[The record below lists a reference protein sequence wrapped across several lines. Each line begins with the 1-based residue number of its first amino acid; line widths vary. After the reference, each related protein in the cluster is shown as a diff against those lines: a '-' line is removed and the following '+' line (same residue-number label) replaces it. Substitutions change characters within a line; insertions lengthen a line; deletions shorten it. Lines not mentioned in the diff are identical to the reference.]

1 VTGVTAVTLRRLA
14 VAPSLALAGCR
25 FHPAQSALDAAGPQA
40 ARIEGLWWLAFWI
53 ATAVW
58 VVTIG
63 ALLYAAV
70 HRRHPAPLAAP
81 RDDVTGVP
89 ATYLVTPPER
99 ERRLLPWVAGATG
112 LTVGILFAFLVA
124 DLLASRA
131 IGEQQQKP
139 AMLVKVTG
147 YQWWWRVEY
156 VDTNPSRTV
165 VTANELHIPVG
176 RPVQIEL
183 VSGDVIHSFWVPAL
197 HGKRDLVPGLK
208 NKLYLQA
215 DRPGIYRGE
224 CAEFCGHQHAK
235 MAFLVIAEA
244 PGQFA
249 SWYEG
254 QLREASPPTD
264 SVRAKGLATFEGKSC
279 AMCHQIRGT
288 RTGGQVG
295 PDLTHLASR
304 RTIAA
309 GSLPNTRGHLGGWII
324 DPQSLKPGTRMP
336 PNNLTSSELNS
347 LLAYLEGLQ

>member
-1 VTGVTAVTLRRLA
+1 MTRT
-14 VAPSLALAGCR
+14 LALAALLLTGCR

-58 VVTIG
+58 VATMS
-63 ALLYAAV
+63 ALLYAAF
-70 HRRHPAPLAAP
+70 HRRHPAPRRTADVP

-89 ATYLVTPPER
+89 ATVVVTSPER
-99 ERRLLPWVAGATG
+99 ERRRLPWVAGATG
-112 LTVGILFAFLVA
+112 VTVGILFAFLVA

-208 NKLYLQA
+208 NRLYLQA
-215 DRPGIYRGE
+215 DRPGVYRGA

-235 MAFLVIAEA
+235 MAFLVVAEA
-244 PGQFA
+244 PAEFA

-254 QLREASPPTD
+254 QLSEASPPTD
-264 SVRAKGLATFEGKSC
+264 SVRARGLATFEGKAC
-279 AMCHQIRGT
+279 ALCHGIRGT
-288 RTGGQVG
+288 DAAGTVG

-336 PNNLTSSELNS
+336 PNNLTASELNS
-347 LLAYLEGLQ
+347 LLAYLEGLK

>member
-1 VTGVTAVTLRRLA
+1 MRWD
-14 VAPSLALAGCR
+14 P

-58 VVTIG
+58 VLTIG
-63 ALLYAAV
+63 ALLYAAF
-70 HRRHPAPLAAP
+70 HRRHPAPLDAP
-81 RDDVTGVP
+81 RDAVPGMP
-89 ATYLVTPPER
+89 ATVVATPPER

-124 DLLASRA
+124 DLLTSRA
-131 IGEQQQKP
+131 IGAQQQKP
-139 AMLVKVTG
+139 AMVVKVTG

-176 RPVQIEL
+176 RPVQVQLE
-183 VSGDVIHSFWVPAL
+183 SGDVIHSFWVPAL

-215 DRPGIYRGE
+215 DRAGVYRGE

-235 MAFLVIAEA
+235 MAFVVVAE
-244 PGQFA
+244 PEEQFA
-249 SWYEG
+249 QWYEG
-254 QLREASPPTD
+254 QLKEASPPTD
-264 SVRAKGLATFEGKSC
+264 TVRKAGLAVFEGKAC
-279 AMCHQIRGT
+279 ALCHQVRGT
-288 RTGGQVG
+288 KTGGQVG

-336 PNNLTSSELNS
+336 PNNLTASELHA